1 MGIERN
7 TEEKESPRE
16 KPKETLNP
24 HSHPIYRHR
33 EMIVLSEYIFNF
45 TLREPNGVCFLLR
58 YVVYMNTNKSL

>member
-45 TLREPNGVCFLLR
+45 TLRAKCCVLFAAVCCI
-58 YVVYMNTNKSL
+58 YEHK